1 MSTMFKK
8 PIKGYV
14 TRKIEKKGLPGNTTE
29 TFEIGVPFTVRTLKD
44 YDVAISTTNGSHRGT
59 VKISKATSRT
69 QAVTQAV
76 ATFRRRHSLPT
87 SVALVTTTTEIHHA
101 IGATV

>member
-1 MSTMFKK
+1 MSTMFQK
-8 PIKGYV
+8 PIKGFT

-44 YDVAISTTNGSHRGT
+44 YDVAISTINGSHRGT
-59 VKISKATSRT
+59 VRITKATSRS

-76 ATFRRRHSLPT
+76 ATFRRKHSLPA
-87 SVALVTTTTEIHHA
+87 SIAVVTETTEIHHA
-101 IGATV
+101 IGATA